1 MAKKSVTEGLTQMAM
16 GSLLTTASVA
26 AGAEA
31 TSAAVATKLAVMEN
45 ELDRDVEVNNF
56 NTYSSFLNECMLGE
70 RLECILGALECAH
83 MG

>member
-56 NTYSSFLNECMLGE
+56 
-70 RLECILGALECAH
+70 
-83 MG
+83 